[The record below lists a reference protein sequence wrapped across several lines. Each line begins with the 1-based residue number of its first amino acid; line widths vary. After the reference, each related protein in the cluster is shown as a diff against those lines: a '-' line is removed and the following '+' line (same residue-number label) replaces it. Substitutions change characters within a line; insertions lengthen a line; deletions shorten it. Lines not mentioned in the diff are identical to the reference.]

1 MESAG
6 TTMWMVRAGQDGH
19 VLQNFLCQGIAYL
32 GWGDTG
38 DVYPETTMEEL
49 VPRVERSNPA
59 MNPRA
64 VGQTARMIWEFC
76 CAVSVGDA
84 IVTYDPKTR
93 QYHIGSVQCDA
104 QCQDVKWGPW
114 GDWDEFTES
123 GYVRQVKWADKVPR
137 DSLSINARNY
147 LARPP
152 THFQLP
158 VEVKEELRQLG
169 ASGAKRQSVRPE

>member
-19 VLQNFLCQGIAYL
+19 VLQNFLCESIAYL

-76 CAVSVGDA
+76 CAVSVADA
-84 IVTYDPKTR
+84 IVTYEPKTR
-93 QYHIGSVQCDA
+93 QYHLDSCSV
-104 QCQDVKWGPW
+104 
-114 GDWDEFTES
+114 T
-123 GYVRQVKWADKVPR
+123 R
-137 DSLSINARNY
+137 NARMSNGV
-147 LARPP
+147 R
-152 THFQLP
+152 
-158 VEVKEELRQLG
+158 G
-169 ASGAKRQSVRPE
+169 AIGMNSQSQGMFVR